1 MPTWHATVEV
11 VRRLTVQILSCR
23 PVFREAGFGNWSV
36 ALVGSDTA
44 PFPYV
49 CPEHVL
55 GPVLRVQEQGSPKAS
70 CPCACLTSFMVR
82 TPTGQL
88 STLWQR
94 SLTPTLHSTTETE
107 FSTGLL
113 AFTFADAFTTA
124 CQLPGHKTLRPL
136 WLRHSLIQQKW
147 GLEKPLMSSNQ
158 EESQLLP
165 PCLCSVLSCLWKP
178 QTATVVLIQRKRPL
192 VEI

>member
-1 MPTWHATVEV
+1 MCW
-11 VRRLTVQILSCR
+11 VQSCGYR
-23 PVFREAGFGNWSV
+23 SRARQRHL
-36 ALVGSDTA
+36 ALVLALIHSW
-44 PFPYV
+44 YV
-49 CPEHVL
+49 HPLE
-55 GPVLRVQEQGSPKAS
+55 
-70 CPCACLTSFMVR
+70 
-82 TPTGQL
+82 QL

-113 AFTFADAFTTA
+113 AFTFADAFTTT

-165 PCLCSVLSCLWKP
+165 PCLCRVLSCLWKP